1 MRTKHCFVVTL
12 GLLAFGSV
20 WAVGLTNLVPGKS
33 PSGVKA
39 ADVDSFLQGAHQATA
54 LVQTSASNLALAVA
68 SKEDQAKIQ
77 ALIDANK
84 KAESA
89 QEKESTAKELLAS
102 DQAVLKKTDFENG
115 EEVKA
120 ASKDET
126 RKKAIANSGYD
137 LALGLLKDKLVA
149 DQGKDLVSKVGS
161 DITLASKL
169 GSIKDAV
176 AATGDQ
182 MSGLGSVSMNLPK
195 LFAKIGVD
203 AKLPTSASDP
213 PKETASF

>member
-1 MRTKHCFVVTL
+1 MRTKHCFMVTL
-12 GLLAFGSV
+12 GLLASGSV
-20 WAVGLTNLVPGKS
+20 LAVGLTNLVPGKS
-33 PSGVKA
+33 PSGLKA

-68 SKEDQAKIQ
+68 SKEDQAKIR

-120 ASKDET
+120 ASKDEA
-126 RKKAIANSGYD
+126 RKKAIAISGFD
-137 LALGLLKDKLVA
+137 LALGLMKDKLVA

-161 DITLASKL
+161 DMTLASKL

-203 AKLPTSASDP
+203 AKLPTSASDS